1 MIIQLISGAVFRTTF
16 SPIVSGV
23 FPYFF
28 LSEKSLN
35 LKAKNF
41 EKSFSMRAPHPPFP
55 AHMVVVGVTLTFF
68 LT

>member
-1 MIIQLISGAVFRTTF
+1 MIMMTMKMALVVVIIMINGAVFRTTF

-35 LKAKNF
+35 LKAKKF
-41 EKSFSMRAPHPPFP
+41 EKSFSMRAPHPPP
-55 AHMVVVGVTLTFF
+55 SQLTW
-68 LT
+68 